1 MAKER
6 NEIGNPLPE
15 ETMLHDPNEEHKI
28 LNHDQMAKERNE
40 IRNPLPEDTMLPD
53 QKEEMKKIMK

>member
-1 MAKER
+1 
-6 NEIGNPLPE
+6 
-15 ETMLHDPNEEHKI
+15 
-28 LNHDQMAKERNE
+28 MAKERNE